1 MLYNGRSMDDQPQY
15 ITIEEARTILK
26 VTVRQVYRLAS
37 EQKIGVLKTGGRSLY
52 SRADVMRI
60 AQERGAH
67 NASEV
72 LARGSDNAQAK
83 QIAALLRQ
91 QAEALAR
98 LEQRPADPVVVERLE
113 RIEGA
118 LSDLATRPAP
128 APPVAPAGPPPW
140 FYAVVAAAAVVGAL
154 ALLALVFLR

>member
-1 MLYNGRSMDDQPQY
+1 MGATMSTDEPQY
-15 ITIEEARTILK
+15 ITIAEAAALLK
-26 VTVRQVYRLAS
+26 VTTRQAYRLAS
-37 EQKIGVLKTGGRSLY
+37 EGKISVLKVDGRSLY
-52 SRADVMRI
+52 SRADVVRI

-72 LARGSDNAQAK
+72 LARGSDNAQAR

-91 QAEALAR
+91 QAETLAR
-98 LEQRPADPVVVERLE
+98 LETKPTDPGLVERLE

-118 LSDLATRPAP
+118 LGDLQSRPAP
-128 APPVAPAGPPPW
+128 VAPPAGPPPW
-140 FYAVVAAAAVVGAL
+140 FYAVVAGAVVVAAL